1 MAASRSCIVA
11 LLGLLAACCL
21 FATASAGRVAP
32 VESLVTVNLEVILK
46 GCPSTDHLVVTVV
59 NAEGKPIVF
68 ELVGGV
74 ETKLKK
80 IVHLAVG
87 DGKGILELHIVG
99 GKINKVLKSQLV
111 DLNSVFGLLEDIT
124 GTVDAV
130 LQLVNKGKGGLELQ
144 NLLGEIL
151 GTCSL

>member
-1 MAASRSCIVA
+1 MA
-11 LLGLLAACCL
+11 LLGLLAAFCL

-32 VESLVTVNLEVILK
+32 VTTRPVTVNLEVILK
-46 GCPSTDHLVVTVV
+46 GYLSTDHLVVTVV
-59 NAEGKPIVF
+59 NAVGKPIVF

-80 IVHLAVG
+80 IVQLVVG
-87 DGKGILELHIVG
+87 DGKGILELHIAG
-99 GKINKVLKSQLV
+99 GGIDKVLKLQLV
-111 DLNSVFGLLEDIT
+111 KLNSVFGLLQGLT

-130 LQLVNKGKGGLELQ
+130 LRLVKNVKGGLEVQ

-151 GTCSL
+151 GTCSP

>member
-59 NAEGKPIVF
+59 NAVGKPIVF

-80 IVHLAVG
+80 IVHLAVV
-87 DGKGILELHIVG
+87 DGKGTLVLHIAG
-99 GKINKVLKSQLV
+99 GGIDKVLKLQLV
-111 DLNSVFGLLEDIT
+111 KLNSVFGLLQGLT

-130 LQLVNKGKGGLELQ
+130 VQLVKNVKGGLELQ

-151 GTCSL
+151 GTCSP